1 MSHFISILQCGF
13 SQMLGPSYLYP
24 NAYLQPILYII
35 LLLTLLLKNSKV
47 HRIFINLVPNSKS
60 MISKSI
66 LSVTPVS
73 PLLDLHH
80 YPWWSLGISV
90 WVLAPNGIHT
100 QGLRQHPTVSTK
112 NLASLAPKGIHT
124 LKLHLPFIWAGLV
137 TRKGEIGQAVSF
149 DLILLNIQSPENHNF
164 IIPEK
169 M

>member
-1 MSHFISILQCGF
+1 MSHFISILQCNF
-13 SQMLGPSYLYP
+13 SQILGPSYFYP
-24 NAYLQPILYII
+24 NSYLQPNSIYII
-35 LLLTLLLKNSKV
+35 LSLTLLLKNSKV
-47 HRIFINLVPNSKS
+47 HRSFINSKS
-60 MISKSI
+60 MISQFI
-66 LSVTPVS
+66 LSLTPVS